1 MIKVSSKVSASPKSE
16 TRLWKYIQV
25 PMSQSWVVRTGILFL
40 KSDTVTGIVN
50 GVFKVFLDGL

>member
-1 MIKVSSKVSASPKSE
+1 MIKVPSKVSASPKSE

-25 PMSQSWVVRTGILFL
+25 PMSQSWVGARILFL